1 MHYYIESIRLK
12 LTTVGDNNTSLGR
25 AGLAALSL
33 HLLDDVHAFN
43 NAAKDSVL
51 AVEPRGHD
59 GGDEELRAVGLG
71 DVSKRRTEDKG

>member
-1 MHYYIESIRLK
+1 
-12 LTTVGDNNTSLGR
+12 
-25 AGLAALSL
+25 
-33 HLLDDVHAFN
+33 
-43 NAAKDSVL
+43 VL